1 MRVNKK
7 IKESEVKSKVYSFG
21 FDFKI
26 TEPGLSVEEAR
37 ARILNECELIEGIEI
52 VGDPN
57 SEATSWDEDEYFGT
71 GSGNIGKEEYEPYK
85 PFEKVELGDTVW
97 DQNGNQFTV
106 IGKGT
111 AEQLI
116 NSGFDSNGEME
127 ESILEGLVDEEDDSV
142 AVEYNG
148 GTYAYV
154 YGYEGVWE

>member
-1 MRVNKK
+1 MRINKK

-71 GSGNIGKEEYEPYK
+71 GSENIGREEYEPYK
-85 PFEKVELGDTVW
+85 PFEEVELGDTVW

-116 NSGFDSNGEME
+116 NNGSDENDTLGE
-127 ESILEGLVDEEDDSV
+127 LVAEGLVDESDDCV

-148 GTYAYV
+148 RVYAYV
-154 YGYEGVWE
+154 YGYDGVWE